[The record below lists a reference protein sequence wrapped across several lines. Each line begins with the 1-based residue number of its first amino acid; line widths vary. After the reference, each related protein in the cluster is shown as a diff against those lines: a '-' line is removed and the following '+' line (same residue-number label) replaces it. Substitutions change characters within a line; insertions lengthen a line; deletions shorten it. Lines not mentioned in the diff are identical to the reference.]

1 MVFNATSTIFQ
12 QYCRGQFYLMQ
23 ETGVPGEN
31 HRPVASH
38 CQTLIIYLYQIYI
51 LVTIYFTM
59 ILYNIG
65 WCVIFPCCFSFLTID
80 RNYRVC
86 YHISGYQLPSICFNW
101 RNCQYC
107 LIFYII
113 QSKL

>member
-23 ETGVPGEN
+23 ETRVSGEN

-65 WCVIFPCCFSFLTID
+65 WCVIFPCCFSFLRRYSLLQLIEITESVIT
-80 RNYRVC
+80 YLV
-86 YHISGYQLPSICFNW
+86 ISCLQFVLTGEIVSIV
-101 RNCQYC
+101 
-107 LIFYII
+107 
-113 QSKL
+113 